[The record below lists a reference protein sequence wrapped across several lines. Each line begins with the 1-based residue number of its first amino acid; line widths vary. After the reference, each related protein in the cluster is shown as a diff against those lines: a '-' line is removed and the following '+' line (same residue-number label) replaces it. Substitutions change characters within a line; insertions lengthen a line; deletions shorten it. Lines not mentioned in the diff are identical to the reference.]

1 MDDYT
6 RLSYVFKRLSN
17 EIDSDICGY
26 HGYSL
31 TASTVLHDRLTL
43 ECYRDSLNIV
53 YDSVTIGSIEAS
65 RVKSIVWIH
74 LDNDTHT
81 KIVTREMEYIFYQKD
96 DKVSDLALMIVL
108 GDDNYILV

>member
-6 RLSYVFKRLSN
+6 RLSYVFKRLSE
-17 EIDSDICGY
+17 EIDCGY

-31 TASTVLHDRLTL
+31 TASTILHDRLTL
-43 ECYRDSLNIV
+43 ECYRESLNIYYNDYV
-53 YDSVTIGSIEAS
+53 IMSIEAS

-81 KIVTREMEYIFYQKD
+81 KIITREMEKIFYQKF
-96 DKVSDLALMIVL
+96 DKESDLALMVVL
-108 GDDNYILV
+108 GDDNYILL

>member
-1 MDDYT
+1 MDDYE
-6 RLSYVFKRLSN
+6 RLSYVFKRLSTDVN
-17 EIDSDICGY
+17 SDLCGY

-31 TASTVLHDRLTL
+31 TASTILHDRLTL

-53 YDSVTIGSIEAS
+53 YNDYVIMSIEAS

-81 KIVTREMEYIFYQKD
+81 KIITREMEKIFYQKY
-96 DKVSDLALMIVL
+96 DKESDLALMVVL

>member
-1 MDDYT
+1 MDDYE

-31 TASTVLHDRLTL
+31 TASTILHDRLTL

-53 YDSVTIGSIEAS
+53 YDGFTIGSIEAS

-81 KIVTREMEYIFYQKD
+81 KIITREMEKIFYQKND
-96 DKVSDLALMIVL
+96 TQNDLSLMVVL
-108 GDDNYILV
+108 GGDDYILV

>member
-31 TASTVLHDRLTL
+31 TASTILHDRLTL

-53 YDSVTIGSIEAS
+53 YNDYVIMSIEAS

-81 KIVTREMEYIFYQKD
+81 KIITREMEKIFYQKND
-96 DKVSDLALMIVL
+96 TQKDLSLMVVL
-108 GDDNYILV
+108 GGDDYLLV